1 MSVYARLIAL
11 LFLMLISAGV
21 AVGEPPPVSPW
32 VRNPKWT
39 HVRLPGAVTLLPIRT
54 VAEDEPWELVVQD
67 VQAYMRTLVFGRPG
81 RVGFYGHGAFVTS
94 AQVQDDLLFVAALGA
109 AAEMD
114 VMVFPH
120 WRFPTRHPLAEL
132 PWNMLLA
139 QLKNLQQHPA
149 ETAVETMKSTAR
161 QFARDNHAATAHA
174 AVRLA
179 EGLST
184 FHAQHLTPS
193 LAAFS
198 NSALV
203 TVRLGQLLEA
213 GQLGDGTATIAV
225 PEGVRQGIYL
235 NNLVTFGYPLPNGQ
249 IAPALQ
255 QRVRGTLVNVVPVEC
270 WQQWGGNFL
279 LRGGVNLPVSWA
291 PAHADWPRLS
301 PYGPEVR
308 ILGALL
314 GGQSEEQSRHA
325 LTGFEPRQPRD
336 APLLRGLWNHVCAHM
351 QRFDPAIAFDQP

>member
-1 MSVYARLIAL
+1 MS
-11 LFLMLISAGV
+11 
-21 AVGEPPPVSPW
+21 
-32 VRNPKWT
+32 
-39 HVRLPGAVTLLPIRT
+39 PGN
-54 VAEDEPWELVVQD
+54 LVVQD
-67 VQAYMRTLVFGRPG
+67 VQAYLRTLVFGRPG

-120 WRFPTRHPLAEL
+120 WRFPTQNPLAEL

-139 QLKNLQQHPA
+139 QLKNPQQHPA
-149 ETAVETMKSTAR
+149 ETAGETMKSTAR

-179 EGLST
+179 EKGPST

-225 PEGVRQGIYL
+225 AEGVRQGI
-235 NNLVTFGYPLPNGQ
+235 
-249 IAPALQ
+249 
-255 QRVRGTLVNVVPVEC
+255 
-270 WQQWGGNFL
+270 
-279 LRGGVNLPVSWA
+279 
-291 PAHADWPRLS
+291 LS
-301 PYGPEVR
+301 
-308 ILGALL
+308 
-314 GGQSEEQSRHA
+314 Q
-325 LTGFEPRQPRD
+325 
-336 APLLRGLWNHVCAHM
+336 
-351 QRFDPAIAFDQP
+351 